1 MKVAC
6 TVLEGEAGETPQTYL
21 DNKERTNMTTM
32 TLNIHNNNILES
44 LKQVLS
50 NMVGVEIESV
60 NSTADDM
67 DETEY
72 ISSSATMMRIIEKGD
87 AEIAEG
93 KGTKIAVEDLWK

>member
-1 MKVAC
+1 
-6 TVLEGEAGETPQTYL
+6 
-21 DNKERTNMTTM
+21 MTTM

-60 NSTADDM
+60 NTTADDI

-72 ISSSATMMRIIEKGD
+72 ISSSAAMMGIIEKGD

-93 KGTKIAVEDLWK
+93 KGTKIAIEDLWNIRGLWAQKR

>member
-1 MKVAC
+1 
-6 TVLEGEAGETPQTYL
+6 
-21 DNKERTNMTTM
+21 MTTM

-60 NSTADDM
+60 NSTSDDI
-67 DETEY
+67 DESEY
-72 ISSSATMMRIIEKGD
+72 ISSSAAMMRIIEKGD

-93 KGTKIAVEDLWK
+93 KGTKIAIEDLWKIRGLWAQKNK

>member
-1 MKVAC
+1 MLFYL
-6 TVLEGEAGETPQTYL
+6 VLSSIYTIFAA
-21 DNKERTNMTTM
+21 DIKERTSMTTM

-60 NSTADDM
+60 NSTSDDI
-67 DETEY
+67 DESEY
-72 ISSSATMMRIIEKGD
+72 ISSSAAMMRIIEKGD

-93 KGTKIAVEDLWK
+93 KGTKIAIEDLWK

>member
-1 MKVAC
+1 MHFYL
-6 TVLEGEAGETPQTYL
+6 VLSSIYTIFAA
-21 DNKERTNMTTM
+21 DIKERTNMTTM
-32 TLNIHNNNILES
+32 TLNIHNKNILES

-87 AEIAEG
+87 QEIAEG

>member
-1 MKVAC
+1 MA
-6 TVLEGEAGETPQTYL
+6 
-21 DNKERTNMTTM
+21 TM

-60 NSTADDM
+60 NTTADDI

-72 ISSSATMMRIIEKGD
+72 ISFSAAMMRIIEKGD

-93 KGTKIAVEDLWK
+93 KGTKIAIEDLWK

>member
-1 MKVAC
+1 MFFYL
-6 TVLEGEAGETPQTYL
+6 VLSSIYTIFAA
-21 DNKERTNMTTM
+21 DIKERTNMTTM

-87 AEIAEG
+87 QEIAEG

>member
-1 MKVAC
+1 
-6 TVLEGEAGETPQTYL
+6 
-21 DNKERTNMTTM
+21 MTTM

-72 ISSSATMMRIIEKGD
+72 ISSAATRMRSIEKGD
-87 AEIAEG
+87 QEIAEG

>member
-1 MKVAC
+1 MLFYL
-6 TVLEGEAGETPQTYL
+6 VLSSIYTIFAAVI
-21 DNKERTNMTTM
+21 KERTNMTTM
-32 TLNIHNNNILES
+32 TLNIYNNNILES

-60 NSTADDM
+60 NSTADEM

-72 ISSSATMMRIIEKGD
+72 ISSSETMMRIIEKGD

>member
-1 MKVAC
+1 MA
-6 TVLEGEAGETPQTYL
+6 
-21 DNKERTNMTTM
+21 TM
-32 TLNIHNNNILES
+32 TFNIHNNNILES

-60 NSTADDM
+60 NTTADDI

-72 ISSSATMMRIIEKGD
+72 ISFSAAMMRIIEKGD

-93 KGTKIAVEDLWK
+93 KGTKIAIEDLWK